1 MSELIKNVF
10 LYITQ
15 KMCIKIIKVGL
26 WGWTMSLISIK
37 PRRCLLKQ
45 LKKINGGWKTSLI
58 NVLEICDN
66 AVACNPYTLRFV
78 PDHFKTQE
86 MCIEA
91 VCRVSL
97 WLDDV
102 ADHLRTQEM
111 CDVAVPFNPYMS
123 DGAPDCLKTQKTC
136 DKPVAIYT
144 YQISDESLINL
155 RLKKCVIR

>member
-1 MSELIKNVF
+1 
-10 LYITQ
+10 
-15 KMCIKIIKVGL
+15 
-26 WGWTMSLISIK
+26 
-37 PRRCLLKQ
+37 
-45 LKKINGGWKTSLI
+45 
-58 NVLEICDN
+58 
-66 AVACNPYTLRFV
+66 
-78 PDHFKTQE
+78 